1 MAPTMAEKKNKQ
13 KERPRFEDVI
23 KEINTEI
30 QKRKGKWNLTILSWM
45 DFDDVAQI
53 IRIHIYKKWHLYD
66 PQKPLSPW
74 LNRII
79 SNQIK
84 NLIRNNY
91 GNFSRPCLKCAAA
104 EGEDL
109 CTIYQKQCNTCPLY
123 ANWEKSKKKAH
134 DTKLPVSLENHS
146 QEVFSMSSDYV
157 DIEGSAVKLH
167 RKMKKVLKPQEWTVY
182 EKLYIKNKDEEK
194 VAKLMGNKTSEKNR
208 APGYKQL
215 KNIKKSILKKAKG
228 IIYDG
233 DVDII

>member
-1 MAPTMAEKKNKQ
+1 MAKPDPKKAK
-13 KERPRFEDVI
+13 RPRYEDVI
-23 KEINTEI
+23 KDINTEI

-45 DFDDVAQI
+45 DFDDVSQI

-66 PQKPLSPW
+66 PEKPLGPW

-109 CTIYQKQCNTCPLY
+109 CSIYERQCSDCPLY
-123 ANWEKSKKKAH
+123 ANWEKSKKRAH
-134 DTKLPVSLENHS
+134 DTKLPVSLENHW
-146 QEVFSMSSDYV
+146 QEVFSMSSDHTDV
-157 DIEGSAVKLH
+157 ERSAERLH
-167 RKMKKVLKPQEWTVY
+167 KKMKKILKPQEWSVY
-182 EKLYIKNKDEEK
+182 EKLYIKFMDEEK
-194 VAKLMGNKTSEKNR
+194 VAKAMGYKTSEKNR
-208 APGYKQL
+208 SPGYKQL

-233 DVDII
+233 DIDIL